1 MEKHAIW
8 HVKGWSL
15 PYTPFELN
23 FKIKYRDKTLY
34 RQKKPINKIKR
45 RIANWENIANFFF
58 LLIWVKENDWLPPV
72 HPLPGARA
80 WKPGMEPATSQCTEQ
95 HSANWGTPART
106 LTFLSKVQHSYYLK
120 SPYKWRSRSAPYR
133 MQSKRHE
140 WTIHTRINLKPVS
153 L

>member
-58 LLIWVKENDWLPPV
+58 IDLSERKWLTPSCAPLTWGSSLKARNGTSYLSV
-72 HPLPGARA
+72 HRTTLNQLRH
-80 WKPGMEPATSQCTEQ
+80 TSQDTNIFVKG
-95 HSANWGTPART
+95 S
-106 LTFLSKVQHSYYLK
+106 TFLLLK
-120 SPYKWRSRSAPYR
+120 EPLQMKIKIS
-133 MQSKRHE
+133 
-140 WTIHTRINLKPVS
+140 TL
-153 L
+153 